1 MELLGPIMVGIIILI
16 AFVVLFFFIKGI
28 KVIRQGEIGIVERLG
43 KFYGTLDPGMH
54 VVNPLID
61 KVRTVIMKELTMDV
75 PPQNVITKDNVTVS
89 IDTVVFYMITDP
101 AKAVYAIND
110 LRGSIRYMAQT
121 TVRNIIGKMDLEEIL
136 SSRETI
142 NKQLREQLDIATDP
156 WGCKVN
162 NVEIKDIV
170 PPRDVKEAMEKLITA
185 DRTKRSS
192 ISLAEGEK
200 ESAIRIA
207 EGQRESKIL
216 QADAEKEA
224 NIKRAEGIRQS
235 RILEATGE
243 AEAIERIAQARARE
257 LELEYAALRN
267 ANLDDRMVAVK
278 TLETL
283 GEASKGPA
291 NKIFIPFEA
300 TKTLASI
307 GSLKD
312 VFKD

>member
-1 MELLGPIMVGIIILI
+1 MEGLVGILVFIFVICVIIYI
-16 AFVVLFFFIKGI
+16 IKGI
-28 KVIRQGEIGIVERLG
+28 KIINQGEVGIVERLG
-43 KFYGTLDPGMH
+43 KAKMPILEPGLH
-54 VVNPLID
+54 LINPFLEKIR
-61 KVRTVIMKELTMDV
+61 KVIIKELTMDV
-75 PPQNVITKDNVTVS
+75 PPQNVITKDNVTIS
-89 IDTVVFYMITDP
+89 IDTVVFYKITDP
-101 AKAVYAIND
+101 VKAVYAIND
-110 LRGSIRYMAQT
+110 LRRSIQYMAQT
-121 TVRNIIGKMDLEEIL
+121 TVRNIVGKMELEEIL

-142 NKQLREQLDIATDP
+142 NGQLREQLDIATDP

-243 AEAIERIAQARARE
+243 AEAIERIAQAKAKE
-257 LELEYAALRN
+257 LELEYAALKN
-267 ANLDDRMVAVK
+267 AGLDDRMVAVK
-278 TLETL
+278 SLETL
-283 GEASKGPA
+283 EKASQGAA
-291 NKIFIPFEA
+291 NKVFIPFDA
-300 TKTLASI
+300 TKTLSTI
-307 GSLKD
+307 GSFKEMMKD
-312 VFKD
+312 

>member
-1 MELLGPIMVGIIILI
+1 MEGIGIIVAVVVILI
-16 AFVVLFFFIKGI
+16 ILVIVKGLRIIKE
-28 KVIRQGEIGIVERLG
+28 GEVGIVERLG
-43 KFYGTLDPGMH
+43 KYKEIINPGMH
-54 VVNPLID
+54 VVNPITD

-75 PPQNVITKDNVTVS
+75 PPQNVITKDNVTIS
-89 IDTVVFYMITDP
+89 IDTVVFYRITDP
-101 AKAVYAIND
+101 QKAVYAIND
-110 LRGSIRYMAQT
+110 LRRSIQYMAQT
-121 TVRNIIGKMDLEEIL
+121 TVRNIVGKMDLEGIL
-136 SSRETI
+136 ASRDII
-142 NKQLREQLDIATDP
+142 NSQLRESLDIATDP

-216 QADAEKEA
+216 QADAEKES

-243 AEAIERIAQARARE
+243 AEAIERIAQAKAKQ
-257 LELEYAALRN
+257 LELEYAALKN
-267 ANLDDRMVAVK
+267 AGLDDRMVAVK

-283 GEASKGPA
+283 ERASAGSA
-291 NKIFIPFEA
+291 NKVFIPFDA
-300 TKTLASI
+300 TKTLGTVA
-307 GSLKD
+307 SLKEII
-312 VFKD
+312 KD

>member
-1 MELLGPIMVGIIILI
+1 MGAIIVLVIVVACIL
-16 AFVVLFFFIKGI
+16 FVVKGI
-28 KVIRQGEIGIVERLG
+28 RIIKQGEVGIVERLG
-43 KFYGTLDPGMH
+43 KAKMPILEPGFH
-54 VVNPLID
+54 LVNPFID
-61 KVRTVIMKELTMDV
+61 KVRTVVIKELTMDV
-75 PPQNVITKDNVTVS
+75 PPQNVITKDNVTIS
-89 IDTVVFYMITDP
+89 IDTVVFYRITDP
-101 AKAVYAIND
+101 IKAVYAIND
-110 LRGSIRYMAQT
+110 LRRSIQYMAQT
-121 TVRNIIGKMDLEEIL
+121 TVRNIVGKMELEEIL
-136 SSRETI
+136 ASRETI
-142 NKQLREQLDIATDP
+142 NSQLREQLDVATDP

-224 NIKRAEGIRQS
+224 NIKRAEGLRQS

-243 AEAIERIAQARARE
+243 AEAIERIAQAKAKE

-267 ANLDDRMVAVK
+267 AGLDDRMVAVK
-278 TLETL
+278 SLEAL
-283 GEASKGPA
+283 EKASQGAA
-291 NKIFIPFEA
+291 NKIFIPFDA
-300 TKTLASI
+300 TKTLGAI
-307 GSLKD
+307 GSIKEII
-312 VFKD
+312 K

>member
-1 MELLGPIMVGIIILI
+1 MEGFIAIIVIIVAILVFLLL
-16 AFVVLFFFIKGI
+16 KGI
-28 KVIRQGEIGIVERLG
+28 RIIRPGEVGIVEHLG
-43 KFYGTLDPGMH
+43 SVKQPILESGFH
-54 VVNPLID
+54 IINPIFEKLKLVD
-61 KVRTVIMKELTMDV
+61 VKELTMDV
-75 PPQNVITKDNVTVS
+75 PPQNVITKDNVTIS
-89 IDTVVFYMITDP
+89 IDTVVFYKITD
-101 AKAVYAIND
+101 AMKAVYAIKD
-110 LRGSIRYMAQT
+110 LRRSIQYMAQT
-121 TVRNIIGKMDLEEIL
+121 TVRNIVGKMELEEIL
-136 SSRETI
+136 SSREII
-142 NKQLREQLDIATDP
+142 NGQLREQLDVATDP

-207 EGQRESKIL
+207 VGQRESKIL

-243 AEAIERIAQARARE
+243 AEAIERIAQAKAKQ
-257 LELEYAALRN
+257 LELEYQALKN
-267 ANLDDRMVAVK
+267 AGLDDRMVAIK
-278 TLETL
+278 SLETL
-283 GEASKGPA
+283 EEASKGSA
-291 NKIFIPFEA
+291 NKVFIPFDA

-307 GSLKD
+307 ASLKEIT
-312 VFKD
+312 KD

>member
-1 MELLGPIMVGIIILI
+1 MERIALFLIVAIIIAI
-16 AFVVLFFFIKGI
+16 IFCIVKGI
-28 KVIRQGEIGIVERLG
+28 KIIKEGEVGIVERLG
-43 KFYGTLDPGMH
+43 KVKGVIDPGMH
-54 VVNPLID
+54 IVNPLID

-75 PPQNVITKDNVTVS
+75 PPQNVITKDNVTIS
-89 IDTVVFYMITDP
+89 IDTVVFYRITDP
-101 AKAVYAIND
+101 IKAVYAIND
-110 LRGSIRYMAQT
+110 LRRSIQYMAQT
-121 TVRNIIGKMDLEEIL
+121 TVRNIVGKMDLEGIL
-136 SSRETI
+136 ASRDII
-142 NKQLREQLDIATDP
+142 NSQLRESLDIATDP

-243 AEAIERIAQARARE
+243 AEAIERIAQARAKE

-267 ANLDDRMVAVK
+267 AGLDDRMVAVK
-278 TLETL
+278 SLETL
-283 GEASKGPA
+283 EKAAQGTA
-291 NKIFIPFEA
+291 NKVFIPFDA
-300 TKTLASI
+300 TKTLASL
-307 GSLKD
+307 GSIKDVLKD
-312 VFKD
+312 

>member
-1 MELLGPIMVGIIILI
+1 MEGAFVIIIILI
-16 AFVVLFFFIKGI
+16 AVAVIFFFIKGI
-28 KVIRQGEIGIVERLG
+28 KIIKEGEVGIVERLG
-43 KFYGTLDPGMH
+43 KVNNTIDPGFH

-61 KVRTVIMKELTMDV
+61 RVRTVIMKELTMDV
-75 PPQNVITKDNVTVS
+75 PPQNVITKDNVTIS
-89 IDTVVFYMITDP
+89 IDTVVFYRITDP
-101 AKAVYAIND
+101 IKAVYAIND
-110 LRGSIRYMAQT
+110 LRRSIQYMAQT
-121 TVRNIIGKMDLEEIL
+121 TVRNIVGKMELEDIL
-136 SSRETI
+136 ASRDII
-142 NKQLREQLDIATDP
+142 NSQLRESLDIATDP

-243 AEAIERIAQARARE
+243 AEAIERIAQAKAKE

-267 ANLDDRMVAVK
+267 AGLDDRMVAVK
-278 TLETL
+278 SLETL
-283 GEASKGPA
+283 EKASQGTA
-291 NKIFIPFEA
+291 NKIFIPFDA

-307 GSLKD
+307 GTLKD
-312 VFKD
+312 VLKD

>member
-1 MELLGPIMVGIIILI
+1 MEGAVI
-16 AFVVLFFFIKGI
+16 AVVVLFIIIIFVIIKS
-28 KVIRQGEIGIVERLG
+28 IRIVKEGEVGIVESLG
-43 KFYGTLDPGMH
+43 KYKGIINPGMNF
-54 VVNPLID
+54 VNPITD

-75 PPQNVITKDNVTVS
+75 PPQNVITKDNVTIS
-89 IDTVVFYMITDP
+89 IDTVVFYRITDP
-101 AKAVYAIND
+101 QKAVYAIND
-110 LRGSIRYMAQT
+110 LRRSIQYMAQT
-121 TVRNIIGKMDLEEIL
+121 TVRNIVGKMDLEGIL
-136 SSRETI
+136 ASRDII
-142 NKQLREQLDIATDP
+142 NSQLRESLDIATDP

-216 QADAEKEA
+216 QADAEKES
-224 NIKRAEGIRQS
+224 NIKRAEGVRQS

-243 AEAIERIAQARARE
+243 AEAIERIAQAKAKE

-267 ANLDDRMVAVK
+267 AGLDDRMVAVK

-283 GEASKGPA
+283 EKASQGSA
-291 NKIFIPFEA
+291 NKVFIPFDA

-307 GSLKD
+307 GSIKDVLKD
-312 VFKD
+312 